1 MTDVMQGKIIRSR
14 SSGDGH
20 DEDRLLMMSLVLM
33 TMRRKEFSISD
44 DDN

>member
-14 SSGDGH
+14 SSGDERK
-20 DEDRLLMMSLVLM
+20 DELVMSLVLM
-33 TMRRKEFSISD
+33 TMRRKECSISD